1 MVVVESFTD
10 IRTPYRHPGRA
21 PDLEAGDYP
30 ICTGHVE
37 MSTRLAPGP
46 GLGETSAMSY
56 VNREVSDGVAVL
68 TLNDPDKRN
77 AINLRMNDELSETLD
92 ELEAD
97 QTVGALVI
105 TGTPPAFCA
114 GADLSDL
121 LAEQDPVGMRR
132 IYDGFLRVAHTPL
145 ATIAAVNGAAVGAG
159 MNMVLGCDLALAG
172 RTGARFDS
180 RFLQI
185 GLHPGGGH
193 TWRLS
198 HITGRSTTMA
208 MVVFGEVLSAEE
220 AHQVGLVWR
229 VCDDADLLESAHTMA
244 AKAAAQGKELV
255 ARTKATIL
263 SLDDVTESE
272 QAVTHEIDPQLW
284 SMQQPAFREL
294 VSSLQKKISSKNE

>member
-1 MVVVESFTD
+1 
-10 IRTPYRHPGRA
+10 
-21 PDLEAGDYP
+21 
-30 ICTGHVE
+30 
-37 MSTRLAPGP
+37 
-46 GLGETSAMSY
+46 MSY
-56 VNREVSDGVAVL
+56 VNTDVSDGVAVL

-77 AINLRMNDELSETLD
+77 AVNLKMNDELAATLD

-97 QTVGALVI
+97 ESVGALVI

-114 GADLSDL
+114 GADLADL
-121 LAEQDPVGMRR
+121 LSEQDPRGMRR

-159 MNMVLGCDLALAG
+159 MNMVLACDVAIAA
-172 RTGARFDS
+172 RDKARFDS

-193 TWRLS
+193 TWRLR
-198 HITGRSTTMA
+198 HITDRTTTMA

-220 AHQVGLVWR
+220 AHRVGLVWS
-229 VCDDADLLESAHTMA
+229 VCDDAELLEAAHTMA
-244 AKAAAQGKELV
+244 AKAAGQDRELV

-263 SLDDVTESE
+263 ALDEIVESE

-284 SMQQPAFREL
+284 SMDQPAFREL
-294 VSSLQKKISSKNE
+294 VSSLQQKISSKD